1 MASVGQELL
10 NVPFPEMI
18 ESMGMAI
25 ARAQH
30 ALDMNSVRMAQ
41 IMSGGDWLDEDEEG
55 NEILRPGMKV
65 SFGGR
70 MLSLLELGFTPTFYQ
85 FVDTIIEVKISVSM
99 KSETAESRSS
109 TNVNSEARGRVGW
122 GKVSASMSISTVS
135 ASFSARNS
143 FSAEGASL
151 IRTKLVPLPPP
162 AVLTDRVKALME
174 DAKRKEMTLEPVV
187 LELTFGKKGTGTVT
201 SSDDLAP
208 ITAPEGLTVEILPND
223 KKAFSVEVTG
233 EVQASKVFTINVASK
248 DGSKK
253 GLIKVLV
260 SKA

>member
-187 LELTFGKKGTGTVT
+187 LELTFGKRERERSPVPTILHLSPPPKVSRLRFCPMTKRHSALKLRVKCRHLKYSPSMSHRRTGPKR
-201 SSDDLAP
+201 A
-208 ITAPEGLTVEILPND
+208 
-223 KKAFSVEVTG
+223 
-233 EVQASKVFTINVASK
+233 
-248 DGSKK
+248 
-253 GLIKVLV
+253 
-260 SKA
+260 